1 MEKRDARLF
10 QHDAGTDEYSEQSWN
25 IVELEVLEFR
35 RHLHQKVNELIRLA
49 NDSSLSTGEI
59 RQHLLLGVA
68 TFGSRLTMQ
77 LVRSLQRDDPD
88 ERQSIVWLLTIL
100 DDRNAITPLQH
111 MSHNERLPRLVQL
124 SASLALAGMGATKE
138 MIEDQRRRLYAIG

>member
-10 QHDAGTDEYSEQSWN
+10 QHDAGTDEHSEQSWN
-25 IVELEVLEFR
+25 IVELEVLESR

-49 NDSSLSTGEI
+49 NDSSLSTSEI
-59 RQHLLLGVA
+59 RQHLLYGVA

-77 LVRSLQRDDPD
+77 LVRSLHRDDPD

-100 DDRNAITPLQH
+100 NDRDAITPLQY

-138 MIEDQRRRLYAIG
+138 MVEDRRRRLYAIG

>member
-10 QHDAGTDEYSEQSWN
+10 KQDGDTVEHSDQSWN
-25 IVELEVLEFR
+25 ILDLEVLESH

-59 RQHLLLGVA
+59 RQHLLYGVA
-68 TFGSRLTMQ
+68 TFGSRLTVQ
-77 LVRSLQRDDPD
+77 LVRSLHRDDPD

-100 DDRNAITPLQH
+100 NDRDAITPLQ
-111 MSHNERLPRLVQL
+111 
-124 SASLALAGMGATKE
+124 
-138 MIEDQRRRLYAIG
+138 